1 MILLDTNICIGFLR
15 GDEHVVAAY
24 KRNSGNV
31 AISAMTVGELF
42 FGVGKSDPEFV
53 EKNRRLVELFISRIP
68 VVQTNNAIMERF
80 GYEKARLETAGT
92 PLDDADVIIAATA
105 LSLNAPI
112 ATSNIK
118 HFNRFPSLRLEN
130 WFDMHTA

>member
-1 MILLDTNICIGFLR
+1 MILLDTNICVGFLR
-15 GDEHVVAAY
+15 GDEHVLAAY

-80 GYEKARLETAGT
+80 GYEKARLKAAGT
-92 PLDDADVIIAATA
+92 PLDDADMIIAATA

-112 ATSNIK
+112 ATANTK
-118 HFNRFPSLRLEN
+118 HFNRFPSIRLEN
-130 WFDMHTA
+130 WFDMRTA